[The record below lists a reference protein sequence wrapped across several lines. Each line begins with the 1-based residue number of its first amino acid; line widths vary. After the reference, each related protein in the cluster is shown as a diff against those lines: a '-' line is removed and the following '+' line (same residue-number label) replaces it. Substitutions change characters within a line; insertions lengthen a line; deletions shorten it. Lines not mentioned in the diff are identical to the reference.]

1 GAEAACIGRSRGGL
15 TTKLHAVV
23 DAIGLP
29 LRIKPTPGH
38 YGDCP
43 QASSLLSGLKGVG
56 HVIADAAY
64 DADHLRAF
72 IASDLK
78 ATAQIQG
85 QSNTFQCPNN
95 RLEAVQGTPSD

>member
-1 GAEAACIGRSRGGL
+1 E
-15 TTKLHAVV
+15 
-23 DAIGLP
+23 
-29 LRIKPTPGH
+29 
-38 YGDCP
+38 
-43 QASSLLSGLKGVG
+43 GVG

-95 RLEAVQGTPSD
+95 RLEAVQGTPLD

>member
-1 GAEAACIGRSRGGL
+1 M

-78 ATAQIQG
+78 ATAQIKANPTR
-85 QSNTFQCPNN
+85 S
-95 RLEAVQGTPSD
+95 